1 MNTVRRVKRYDI
13 EEISYECI
21 KVLMKILMIS
31 IALMLLSAALRIEVE
46 NNSEINFI
54 KSGSDFRIVEEVNG
68 NALITIPIEYSDEFL
83 DSKLSQGIYTVDTR
97 REDIKIKY
105 SNLDIPVKHSVI
117 VENDK
122 AYLVVNN
129 SFLILKAVIDSE
141 YIDNTQEVTNGM
153 KEFMNTDEF
162 KTNMFFVT
170 MGKTGMYAFILA
182 FILCAIVLIVEKLY
196 CRSKKRITF

>member
-1 MNTVRRVKRYDI
+1 MNKIMRVKRYDI

-21 KVLMKILMIS
+21 KVLMS
-31 IALMLLSAALRIEVE
+31 IVMVSVTLMLLSIATRADS
-46 NNSEINFI
+46 NNEKNFI
-54 KSGSDFRIVEEVNG
+54 PSGSDFRRVEEVNG

-83 DSKLSQGIYTVDTR
+83 DSKLSQGIYTVDTS

-105 SNLDIPVKHSVI
+105 SDLDISIKHSVI
-117 VENDK
+117 VQNGK

-129 SFLILKAVIDSE
+129 SFLVLKAVINSE
-141 YIDNTQEVTNGM
+141 YTGNTQEVTNGV
-153 KEFMNTDEF
+153 KEFINTDAF

>member
-1 MNTVRRVKRYDI
+1 MNKIMRVKRYDI

-21 KVLMKILMIS
+21 KVLMGIVMVS
-31 IALMLLSAALRIEVE
+31 ITLMLLSIAPRTDS
-46 NNSEINFI
+46 NNEKKNFI
-54 KSGSDFRIVEEVNG
+54 PSGSDFRRVEEVNG

-83 DSKLSQGIYTVDTR
+83 DSKLSQGIYTVDTS

-105 SNLDIPVKHSVI
+105 SDLDISIKHSVI
-117 VENDK
+117 VQNGK

-129 SFLILKAVIDSE
+129 SFLVLKAVINSE
-141 YIDNTQEVTNGM
+141 YTGNTQEVTNGV
-153 KEFMNTDEF
+153 KEFINTDAF

-182 FILCAIVLIVEKLY
+182 LILSAIVLIVEKLY